1 MDTVK
6 PTIAVPESL
15 VLPPGQLSLVNRAGK
30 GLPADVFRC
39 FGCVKPECQSASGCA
54 SYPWRYSPD
63 GYLREVLTARVY
75 DVAIQTPLETAR
87 KLSDAMGGGN
97 TLLLKREDLQ
107 PVFSFKLRGAYNKMA
122 KLPKDILAKGVIT
135 ASAGNHAQGGGAR
148 CRQAGEGTH
157 AKGELGADLDAA
169 PPTRLSQGA
178 SGMHHRMRS
187 CSHAQ
192 SAVLTRHPAA
202 TLWELPPGAVQQQ
215 HRLARGRPADTYGA
229 TDSVT
234 VPPCPPP
241 QGCTALICMPVSTP
255 EIKVANVRKLGGVV
269 ELVGESFQETQ
280 AHAVKRSAAEGLVYV
295 PPYDDPHT
303 IAGQGT
309 IGDEILR
316 QISDPDSLDAIF
328 VPVGGGGLI
337 AGIAAFV
344 KALKPS
350 VQIIGVEPSGA
361 NAMALSLMAGERVTL
376 SRVDAFAD
384 GVAVKQVG
392 QETFRMCQTLVDG
405 VVLVDNSAISA
416 AIKDVFNETRSILEP
431 AGALAVAGAKAWIKE
446 HGHTGKTVVAVTSGA
461 NINFER
467 LRLVA
472 ELANVGGLTEAT
484 MATAIPER
492 AGAFSTLI
500 STALGEEGGREH
512 DLDHRAQVQVGLG
525 SGDLYSVGGSAQVL
539 WGAGISSPGQLTA
552 LLKRL
557 HQADM
562 PTVDI
567 SGMEVAQ
574 LHLRHLVGGR
584 ARAFTG
590 QVPYERI
597 FQVIFPE
604 VAGALRRFL
613 SVVSPTW
620 NVTLFHYRN
629 TGNRESSVLMGV
641 QVPPQDEEQFAAAML
656 QLSSEFTFKE
666 LEGSVRNVF
675 DMFIQ

>member
-135 ASAGNHAQGGGAR
+135 ASAGNHAQGVAL
-148 CRQAGEGTH
+148 AA
-157 AKGELGADLDAA
+157 AKL
-169 PPTRLSQGA
+169 
-178 SGMHHRMRS
+178 
-187 CSHAQ
+187 
-192 SAVLTRHPAA
+192 
-202 TLWELPPGAVQQQ
+202 
-215 HRLARGRPADTYGA
+215 
-229 TDSVT
+229 
-234 VPPCPPP
+234 
-241 QGCTALICMPVSTP
+241 GCTALICMPVSTP

-500 STALGEEGGREH
+500 STALGEEGGESTISITELKYR
-512 DLDHRAQVQVGLG
+512 
-525 SGDLYSVGGSAQVL
+525 YSVGGSAQVL

-574 LHLRHLVGGR
+574 LHLRHL
-584 ARAFTG
+584 
-590 QVPYERI
+590 RI